1 MEGGKNQLS
10 KKLLNI
16 LEEISSE
23 IYAIVSVNKTLLD
36 SVNSMIMRLL
46 NDRYS
51 RIVNYTSGD
60 LDKAYITIGRS
71 INSLKEKQLKAMEV
85 GSDLDEGEIYDLTTL
100 DLKMKVLDAAII
112 SRKEA
117 RSKKG
122 EHPVLHKHIDY
133 PVFSVDNPRRASLAK
148 LQKPNGIIIEK
159 REGGYRQLY
168 FKNENGMLLTD
179 YDHKVF
185 SSLCKICLDRGFP
198 KEMHVEIN
206 EIIEE
211 MNTPSPGGG
220 DYQSVRD
227 SLMDIYN
234 TSVVFEDSITEDFGE
249 DTSFEY
255 HRIFQAFSA
264 TGKKFL
270 SFKVLF
276 QDYIH
281 AALKNGDFVSINM
294 YLMNDLTMDTARSLY
309 KFILNEYSREEK
321 EVYEFEFKTLRA
333 HIDVDRSNDHRAN
346 QSIKKAFQ
354 ELHSSGI
361 ISRIEDVKIGTGNW
375 LYYVKPNTLQLRYAA
390 TNRGAERL
398 SDPNRAIQQSFLF
411 LDEVAA
417 ASHPHSE

>member
-1 MEGGKNQLS
+1 MS
-10 KKLLNI
+10 KKLLNL
-16 LEEISSE
+16 LEEIANE
-23 IYAIVSVNKTLLD
+23 IYKVINLNKSLSNSVYD
-36 SVNSMIMRLL
+36 MIKRML
-46 NDRYS
+46 NNRYS
-51 RIVNYTSGD
+51 KIVNFTSGD
-60 LDKAYITIGRS
+60 LDKAYIAIGRN
-71 INSLKEKQLKAMEV
+71 INTLKEKRLKAMES
-85 GSDLDEGEIYDLTTL
+85 GSDLDEDEIYDLTIL
-100 DLKMKVLDAAII
+100 ELKMQIIDAAIL

-117 RSKKG
+117 RAKKG

-133 PVFSVDNPRRASLAK
+133 PVFSVDNPRRATLQK
-148 LQKPNGIIIEK
+148 LQSNGIIIEK

-185 SSLCKICLDRGFP
+185 SSLCKLCLDQGFP
-198 KEMHVEIN
+198 KEMHVEIR
-206 EIIEE
+206 ELIEE
-211 MNTPSPGGG
+211 MKIPSPGGG

-234 TSVVFEDSITEDFGE
+234 TSIVFEDSNTKEFDE
-249 DTSFEY
+249 NTSFEY

-264 TGKKFL
+264 KGKKFS

-281 AALKNGDFVSINM
+281 TALINGDFLSINM

-309 KFILNEYSREEK
+309 KFILNEYSKEEK
-321 EVYEFEFKTLRA
+321 EVYDFEFKILRS

-361 ISRIEDVKIGTGNW
+361 ISEFEDVKIGTGNW
-375 LYYVKPNTLQLRYAA
+375 MYYVKPNVIQLQYAA
-390 TNRGAERL
+390 KSRGVDPLTEL
-398 SDPNRAIQQSFLF
+398 SSKKEDIKQTLLF
-411 LDEVAA
+411 FDEVAA
-417 ASHPHSE
+417 GKE